1 MITSLFIIGS
11 AIKIAAICGAGAG
24 ACGLLTFLHEFN
36 LTPKTKK
43 KGDKNDDIGQL
54 LREKSKELS

>member
-11 AIKIAAICGAGAG
+11 AIKIAAVCGAGIAG
-24 ACGLLTFLHEFN
+24 SEMLKFLHEFN
-36 LTPKTKK
+36 PKTKK